1 MNEKIE
7 YLPFNAINEFM
18 LPEYRKVVIKSVFSS
33 FESLPNFRQKSI
45 NSEIKKLVKIQGFRD
60 SSQAPIGIK
69 SRESST
75 VFEKSAK
82 FASEILAA
90 WAELNLD
97 LAKSVFQMLT
107 ERGWIILPVDVDR
120 SKLPGFLIKWPA
132 KDSFEL
138 LTNEFREKHTDSA
151 NSDDDVSLMIVW
163 LSNRLPYEMV
173 TEDLFL
179 KE

>member
-18 LPEYRKVVIKSVFSS
+18 LPEYRKVVIKSVFSR
-33 FESLPNFRQKSI
+33 FDSLPNSRQKTI
-45 NSEIKKLVKIQGFRD
+45 NVEIKKLVKIQGFRD
-60 SSQAPIGIK
+60 SSQAPNGIK

-75 VFEKSAK
+75 AFEKSAK
-82 FASEILAA
+82 FSGEILAA
-90 WAELNLD
+90 WVELNPE
-97 LAKSVFQMLT
+97 LAQSVFQMLT
-107 ERGWIILPVDVDR
+107 DRGWIILPVEADR

-138 LTNEFREKHTDSA
+138 LTTEFREKHTDVA
-151 NSDDDVSLMIVW
+151 YSDDDVSLMIVW